1 MHIWPRRPQSLKNI
15 VCIVSRY
22 ESADISYMSQ
32 PATRNKGKPINVL
45 LCELCMIAGWAV
57 SKIPGLDSRNNSRS
71 RVNILRRYLDCLNVC
86 DRVRSFF
93 SELCELVLLINVSG
107 SVDQFCLSSTGG
119 K

>member
-1 MHIWPRRPQSLKNI
+1 M
-15 VCIVSRY
+15 SRY
-22 ESADISYMSQ
+22 ESADISDMSQ

-107 SVDQFCLSSTGG
+107 SVDQFCLSSTAGG